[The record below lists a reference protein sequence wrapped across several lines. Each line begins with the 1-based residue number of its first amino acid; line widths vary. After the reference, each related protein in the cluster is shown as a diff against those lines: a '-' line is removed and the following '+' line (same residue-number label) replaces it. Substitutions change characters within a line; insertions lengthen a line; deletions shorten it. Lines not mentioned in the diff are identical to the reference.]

1 MDKLAGIFYPILADV
16 LSGLPGSRCSSM
28 EFIFCFSNNNNAIEI
43 LLLLIFKRRKVN
55 NFRSN
60 FKVKINVLKSN

>member
-16 LSGLPGSRCSSM
+16 LSGLPGLCCSSM
-28 EFIFCFSNNNNAIEI
+28 EFIFCFSNNNNASEI
-43 LLLLIFKRRKVN
+43 LLLLFFKRRKVN
-55 NFRSN
+55 KFRSN